1 MQKFVDPKDPDA
13 IEWYAMDWT
22 TYLNTGA
29 TISTSTWTVPAG
41 LTVASSQIAAGNLI
55 TQVKFS
61 GGTDNT
67 DYECRNRVTTSDGET
82 LDLTGI
88 LRVRS
93 L

>member
-1 MQKFVDPKDPDA
+1 MQKFVDAKDPNA
-13 IEWYAMDWT
+13 VEWYEMDWT
-22 TYLNTGA
+22 TYLNDGA

-41 LTVASSQIAAGNLI
+41 LTVVTDQIKTGNLI

-61 GGTDNT
+61 GGTHGT
-67 DYECRNRVTTSDGET
+67 DYECLNRVTTSDGET